1 MTGQKNAIPRPSD
14 ASADVRPYRNR
25 KQFEL
30 ALERLLGERIRAD
43 DLALQLHVS
52 SKVCLPCCGLMSPSP
67 HRPSDN
73 ISRFN
78 LTLGQPIGDASD
90 LLN

>member
-1 MTGQKNAIPRPSD
+1 MISRKHWSPGSD
-14 ASADVRPYRNR
+14 VSV
-25 KQFEL
+25 QSV
-30 ALERLLGERIRAD
+30 ERRDSGGWTVSGSLTPNV
-43 DLALQLHVS
+43 ALQLHVS